1 MLNLYCFETVIIAMR
16 QAVPKNW
23 SIYVVDLIHQK
34 VVFSTHHAAVVGL
47 THHKVVVSQGRAEP
61 TTFGGLNPPPFL
73 QLNVAPLW
81 KKVQIAVIGQVL
93 DGGRGCITGGEPFR
107 PILVAQVSSLE
118 GDGCGVVC
126 VCECELGIIEEVGG
140 GCASTSHWI
149 CGKRLP

>member
-1 MLNLYCFETVIIAMR
+1 MLYSTVSFLLFMLNLYCFETVIIAMR

-73 QLNVAPLW
+73 QCIGWRYMHNIYLHHSVVQTVRMRVVLPL
-81 KKVQIAVIGQVL
+81 
-93 DGGRGCITGGEPFR
+93 
-107 PILVAQVSSLE
+107 
-118 GDGCGVVC
+118 
-126 VCECELGIIEEVGG
+126 
-140 GCASTSHWI
+140 
-149 CGKRLP
+149 

>member
-23 SIYVVDLIHQK
+23 LIYVVDLIHQK

-73 QLNVAPLW
+73 QCM
-81 KKVQIAVIGQVL
+81 I
-93 DGGRGCITGGEPFR
+93 R
-107 PILVAQVSSLE
+107 
-118 GDGCGVVC
+118 
-126 VCECELGIIEEVGG
+126 
-140 GCASTSHWI
+140 
-149 CGKRLP
+149 

>member
-16 QAVPKNW
+16 QAVPKDW

-73 QLNVAPLW
+73 QCTGIPMRRYIGIEYPDKMNAHLYPALQSPVFECSDGQHHPCWRWNGEGALW
-81 KKVQIAVIGQVL
+81 SML
-93 DGGRGCITGGEPFR
+93 Y
-107 PILVAQVSSLE
+107 
-118 GDGCGVVC
+118 
-126 VCECELGIIEEVGG
+126 
-140 GCASTSHWI
+140 W
-149 CGKRLP
+149 